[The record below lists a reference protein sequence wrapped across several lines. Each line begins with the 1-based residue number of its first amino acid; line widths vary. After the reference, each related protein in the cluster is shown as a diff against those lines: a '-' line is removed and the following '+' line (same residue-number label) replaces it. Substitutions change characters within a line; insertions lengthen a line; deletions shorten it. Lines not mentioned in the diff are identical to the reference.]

1 MKYKNILIV
10 SSCLISILCIFF
22 FFNTKLNWINT
33 DIIEIK
39 SIRSFNTVI
48 KTVSNNV
55 KQDNEN
61 GLYILTSPDQEAQLI
76 WSNNYVENDIYNIMI
91 NLDLKP
97 FVDAGLDI
105 TKING
110 VDGITVI
117 DNSILISG
125 TVENKN
131 EYKNGLNAID
141 SFEQILKNKRENL
154 NYHSSLDHFGITV
167 GNGNAF
173 EWAQNINKNDK
184 DIVFAI
190 NPEPFLNAGVNP
202 DNINGWVYTKVKTM
216 DNNGKNIEITR
227 FLKVFDVK

>member
-1 MKYKNILIV
+1 MKYKNILISV
-10 SSCLISILCIFF
+10 SVLIIFLILIFF
-22 FFNTKLNWINT
+22 LNTKLNWINT
-33 DIIEIK
+33 DLIEKLSVK
-39 SIRSFNTVI
+39 SFARVI
-48 KTVSNNV
+48 DTIPNNI
-55 KQDNEN
+55 KQDDEA
-61 GLYILTSPDQEAQLI
+61 GVYILTSPDKEAQLI
-76 WSNNYVENDIYNIMI
+76 WSNNYVKNDIYNIMI
-91 NLDLKP
+91 KLDLKP
-97 FVDAGLDI
+97 FVDAGIDI
-105 TKING
+105 TKLNG

-202 DNINGWVYTKVKTM
+202 DNINGWIYTNVKTM